1 MPVQTRIIYY
11 YVCLGAAGGKEWK
24 VNMIKIVEEKDAKF
38 ITHAGSFHADDVMA
52 TVLLEILYED
62 VSLARVA
69 EIDEK
74 DTDAFVYDIG
84 LGKYDHHQDDK
95 VRRDNGIAYSSV
107 GLIWRD
113 YGMQILEKLGIQDYI
128 EDYFYDIDDQIIMPI
143 DALDNGEGERISM
156 TISSVISIS
165 NPFWNSPIS
174 GDEAFLKSVDF
185 MRTVFHVY
193 IEYLKDVYNN
203 NELDWDDG
211 YDWLDQVMK
220 KIVLDKANEA
230 SCFIFNEEGD
240 AIDMWK
246 EYGEEIITYYN
257 KSSKHADLGVYDV
270 NKMFVQPLSFEREET
285 DEVTA
290 YPVEQ
295 LAILMEHYHKNGE
308 PLLKDIFDTCIHS
321 EVSRI
326 QGMDYVEAQ
335 IDLSEHHIMILEQF
349 VPWKGTLLKSE
360 SNKVND
366 IYLTVFPSQRGGWN
380 FQGVPLSPASFDTRI
395 KVPEEWCGKRDQELV
410 ELTGVEGARFIH
422 PGGFIG
428 GAENF
433 ESIMELAQRIVE
445 YTEQNKTH

>member
-1 MPVQTRIIYY
+1 
-11 YVCLGAAGGKEWK
+11 
-24 VNMIKIVEEKDAKF
+24 MITIVEEKDAKF
-38 ITHAGSFHADDVMA
+38 ITHAGSFHPDEVMA
-52 TVLLEILYED
+52 TVLLEILYGD
-62 VSLARVA
+62 IYLARVA

-74 DTDAFVYDIG
+74 ETDAFVYDIG
-84 LGKYDHHQDDK
+84 LGKYDHHQEDK
-95 VRRDNGIAYSSV
+95 VRRENGIAYSSV

-113 YGMQILEKLGIQDYI
+113 YGMQILEKLGLKDYL
-128 EDYFYDIDDQIIMPI
+128 EDYYYDIDDQIIMPI

-165 NPFWNSPIS
+165 NPFWNSHIS
-174 GDEAFLKSVDF
+174 GDEAFLNSVDF
-185 MRTVFHVY
+185 MRTVLNVY
-193 IEYLKDVYNN
+193 IQYLTDVYNN

-211 YDWLDQVMK
+211 YDWLDTILK
-220 KIVLDKANEA
+220 KIVLDIANDA
-230 SCFIFNEEGD
+230 KCFIFNEEGG
-240 AIDMWK
+240 ALEMWD
-246 EYGEEIITYYN
+246 EYGEEIITNYN
-257 KSSKHADLGVYDV
+257 RSSKHAEQGVYDV
-270 NKMFVQPLSFEREET
+270 KKMFIQPLSFEREET
-285 DEVTA
+285 DGITA

-295 LAILMEHYHKNGE
+295 LAILLEHYYKNGE
-308 PLLKDIFDTCIHS
+308 SFLKGILNTCIDS

-335 IDLSEHHIMILEQF
+335 IDLSENHIMILEKF

-395 KVPEEWCGKRDQELV
+395 KVPEEWCGKRDSELV
-410 ELTGVEGARFIH
+410 ELTGVQGARFIH

-445 YTEQNKTH
+445 YTENHKTH

>member
-1 MPVQTRIIYY
+1 
-11 YVCLGAAGGKEWK
+11 
-24 VNMIKIVEEKDAKF
+24 MIKIVEEKDAKF

-74 DTDAFVYDIG
+74 DTDAFVYDIS

-113 YGMQILEKLGIQDYI
+113 YGMQILEKLGIQDYK

-230 SCFIFNEEGD
+230 KCFIFSEEGD

-257 KSSKHADLGVYDV
+257 NSSKHADLGVYDV

-295 LAILMEHYHKNGE
+295 LAILLKHYH
-308 PLLKDIFDTCIHS
+308 
-321 EVSRI
+321 
-326 QGMDYVEAQ
+326 
-335 IDLSEHHIMILEQF
+335 
-349 VPWKGTLLKSE
+349 
-360 SNKVND
+360 
-366 IYLTVFPSQRGGWN
+366 
-380 FQGVPLSPASFDTRI
+380 
-395 KVPEEWCGKRDQELV
+395 
-410 ELTGVEGARFIH
+410 
-422 PGGFIG
+422 
-428 GAENF
+428 
-433 ESIMELAQRIVE
+433 
-445 YTEQNKTH
+445 

>member
-1 MPVQTRIIYY
+1 
-11 YVCLGAAGGKEWK
+11 
-24 VNMIKIVEEKDAKF
+24 
-38 ITHAGSFHADDVMA
+38 
-52 TVLLEILYED
+52 
-62 VSLARVA
+62 
-69 EIDEK
+69 
-74 DTDAFVYDIG
+74 
-84 LGKYDHHQDDK
+84 
-95 VRRDNGIAYSSV
+95 
-107 GLIWRD
+107 
-113 YGMQILEKLGIQDYI
+113 
-128 EDYFYDIDDQIIMPI
+128 
-143 DALDNGEGERISM
+143 
-156 TISSVISIS
+156 
-165 NPFWNSPIS
+165 
-174 GDEAFLKSVDF
+174 
-185 MRTVFHVY
+185 
-193 IEYLKDVYNN
+193 
-203 NELDWDDG
+203 
-211 YDWLDQVMK
+211 
-220 KIVLDKANEA
+220 
-230 SCFIFNEEGD
+230 
-240 AIDMWK
+240 MWK

-257 KSSKHADLGVYDV
+257 KSSKHAELGVYDV

-308 PLLKDIFDTCIHS
+308 ALLKEIFDTCIHS

>member
-1 MPVQTRIIYY
+1 
-11 YVCLGAAGGKEWK
+11 
-24 VNMIKIVEEKDAKF
+24 MITIVEEKDAKF
-38 ITHAGSFHADDVMA
+38 ITHAGSFHPDEVMA
-52 TVLLEILYED
+52 TVLLEILYGD
-62 VSLARVA
+62 IYLARVA

-74 DTDAFVYDIG
+74 ETDAFVYDIG
-84 LGKYDHHQDDK
+84 LGKYDHHQEDK
-95 VRRDNGIAYSSV
+95 VRRENGIAYSSV

-113 YGMQILEKLGIQDYI
+113 YGMQILEKLGLKDYL
-128 EDYFYDIDDQIIMPI
+128 EDYYYDIDDQIIMPI

-165 NPFWNSPIS
+165 NPFWNSHIS
-174 GDEAFLKSVDF
+174 GDEAFLNSVDF
-185 MRTVFHVY
+185 MRTVLNVY
-193 IEYLKDVYNN
+193 IQYLTDVYNN

-211 YDWLDQVMK
+211 YDWLDTILK
-220 KIVLDKANEA
+220 KIVLDIANDEK
-230 SCFIFNEEGD
+230 CFIFNEEGG
-240 AIDMWK
+240 ALEMWD
-246 EYGEEIITYYN
+246 EYGEEIITNYN
-257 KSSKHADLGVYDV
+257 RSSKHAEQGVYDV
-270 NKMFVQPLSFEREET
+270 KKMFIQPLSFEREET
-285 DEVTA
+285 DGITA

-295 LAILMEHYHKNGE
+295 LAILLEHYYKNGE
-308 PLLKDIFDTCIHS
+308 SFLKGILNICIDS

-335 IDLSEHHIMILEQF
+335 IDLSENHIMILEKF

-395 KVPEEWCGKRDQELV
+395 NVPEEWCGKRDQELV

-445 YTEQNKTH
+445 YTENHKTH

>member
-1 MPVQTRIIYY
+1 
-11 YVCLGAAGGKEWK
+11 
-24 VNMIKIVEEKDAKF
+24 MITIVEEKDAKF

-62 VSLARVA
+62 ISLARVA

-84 LGKYDHHQDDK
+84 LGNYDHHQDDK

-113 YGMQILEKLGIQDYI
+113 YGIKILDKLGIQDYI

-185 MRTVFHVY
+185 MRMVFHVY

-211 YDWLDQVMK
+211 YNWLDQVMK

-230 SCFIFNEEGD
+230 NCFIFNEEGD

-257 KSSKHADLGVYDV
+257 KSSKHAELGVYDV
-270 NKMFVQPLSFEREET
+270 NKMFVQPLSFEREEI

-295 LAILMEHYHKNGE
+295 LAILMEHYHKKGE
-308 PLLKDIFDTCIHS
+308 PLLKEIFDTCIHS

-410 ELTGVEGARFIH
+410 DLTGVEGARFIH

-445 YTEQNKTH
+445 YTEQNKKH

>member
-1 MPVQTRIIYY
+1 
-11 YVCLGAAGGKEWK
+11 
-24 VNMIKIVEEKDAKF
+24 MIKIVDEKEAKF
-38 ITHAGSFHADDVMA
+38 ITHAGSFHPDEVMA

-62 VSLARVA
+62 IELARVA

-74 DTDAFVYDIG
+74 DTEAFVYDIG
-84 LGKYDHHQDDK
+84 LGKYDHHQEDK

-113 YGMQILEKLGIQDYI
+113 YGIQILEKLGLKDYL
-128 EDYFYDIDDQIIMPI
+128 EDYYYDIDDQIIMPI

-165 NPFWNSPIS
+165 NPFWNSHIS
-174 GDEAFLKSVDF
+174 GDEAFLNSVDF
-185 MRTVFHVY
+185 MRTVLNVY
-193 IEYLKDVYNN
+193 IKYLTDVYNN

-211 YDWLDQVMK
+211 YDWLDTVLK
-220 KIVLDKANEA
+220 KIVLDTANEA
-230 SCFIFNEEGD
+230 KCFIFNEEGG
-240 AIDMWK
+240 ALEMWD

-257 KSSKHADLGVYDV
+257 HTSKHAEQGVYDV
-270 NKMFVQPLSFEREET
+270 KKMFFQPLSFEREET
-285 DEVTA
+285 EGVTA

-295 LAILMEHYHKNGE
+295 LAILLEHYHKNGE
-308 PLLKDIFDTCIHS
+308 EFLKGILNTCIDS

-335 IDLSEHHIMILEQF
+335 IDLSENHIMILEQF

-380 FQGVPLSPASFDTRI
+380 FQGVPISPASFDTRI
-395 KVPEEWCGKRDQELV
+395 KVPEEWCGKRDSELV
-410 ELTGVEGARFIH
+410 ELTGVQGARFIH

-433 ESIMELAQRIVE
+433 ESIMELANRIVE
-445 YTEQNKTH
+445 YTENYKTH

>member
-1 MPVQTRIIYY
+1 
-11 YVCLGAAGGKEWK
+11 
-24 VNMIKIVEEKDAKF
+24 MIKIVEEKDAKF

-185 MRTVFHVY
+185 MRTVFYVY
-193 IEYLKDVYNN
+193 IEYLRDVYNN

>member
-1 MPVQTRIIYY
+1 
-11 YVCLGAAGGKEWK
+11 
-24 VNMIKIVEEKDAKF
+24 MIRIVEEKDAKF
-38 ITHAGSFHADDVMA
+38 ITHGGSFHPDEVMA
-52 TVLLEILYED
+52 TVLLEILYGDIE
-62 VSLARVA
+62 LARVA

-74 DTDAFVYDIG
+74 DTEAFVYDIG
-84 LGKYDHHQDDK
+84 LGKYDHHQEDK
-95 VRRDNGIAYSSV
+95 VRRENGIAYSSV

-113 YGMQILEKLGIQDYI
+113 YGMQILEKLGIQDFL
-128 EDYFYDIDDQIIMPI
+128 EDYYYDIDDQIIIPI

-165 NPFWNSPIS
+165 NPFWNSCIS
-174 GDEAFLKSVDF
+174 GDEAFLNSVDF
-185 MRTVFHVY
+185 MRTVLNVY
-193 IEYLKDVYNN
+193 IEYLTDVYNN

-211 YDWLDQVMK
+211 YDWLDAILK
-220 KIVLDKANEA
+220 KIVLDTANEA
-230 SCFIFNEEGD
+230 NCFIFNEEGG
-240 AIDMWK
+240 AIEMWE
-246 EYGEEIITYYN
+246 EYGEEIITHYN
-257 KSSKHADLGVYDV
+257 HTSKHAEHGVYDV
-270 NKMFVQPLSFEREET
+270 KKMFVQPLSFERDET

-295 LAILMEHYHKNGE
+295 LAILLEHYHKNGE
-308 PLLKDIFDTCIHS
+308 AFLKGILNTCIES

-335 IDLSEHHIMILEQF
+335 IDLAENHIMILEQF

-366 IYLTVFPSQRGGWN
+366 IYLTIFPSQRGGWN

-395 KVPEEWCGKRDQELV
+395 KVPEEWCGKRDSELV
-410 ELTGVEGARFIH
+410 ELTGVKGARFIH

-433 ESIMELAQRIVE
+433 ESIMELANRIVE
-445 YTEQNKTH
+445 YTENHKNN

>member
-1 MPVQTRIIYY
+1 
-11 YVCLGAAGGKEWK
+11 
-24 VNMIKIVEEKDAKF
+24 MITIVEEKDAKF
-38 ITHAGSFHADDVMA
+38 ITHAGSFHADEVMA

-62 VSLARVA
+62 IPLARVA

-113 YGMQILEKLGIQDYI
+113 YGMQILEKLGIQEYV

-211 YDWLDQVMK
+211 YEWLDQVMK

-230 SCFIFNEEGD
+230 NCFIFNEEGD

-246 EYGEEIITYYN
+246 EYGEEIITYGDIEELYYLVN
-257 KSSKHADLGVYDV
+257 YYLQHEEERKEIADRGLQRVKED
-270 NKMFVQPLSFEREET
+270 FRFEERMK
-285 DEVTA
+285 V
-290 YPVEQ
+290 
-295 LAILMEHYHKNGE
+295 
-308 PLLKDIFDTCIHS
+308 
-321 EVSRI
+321 
-326 QGMDYVEAQ
+326 
-335 IDLSEHHIMILEQF
+335 ILED
-349 VPWKGTLLKSE
+349 L
-360 SNKVND
+360 
-366 IYLTVFPSQRGGWN
+366 
-380 FQGVPLSPASFDTRI
+380 
-395 KVPEEWCGKRDQELV
+395 
-410 ELTGVEGARFIH
+410 
-422 PGGFIG
+422 
-428 GAENF
+428 
-433 ESIMELAQRIVE
+433 
-445 YTEQNKTH
+445 